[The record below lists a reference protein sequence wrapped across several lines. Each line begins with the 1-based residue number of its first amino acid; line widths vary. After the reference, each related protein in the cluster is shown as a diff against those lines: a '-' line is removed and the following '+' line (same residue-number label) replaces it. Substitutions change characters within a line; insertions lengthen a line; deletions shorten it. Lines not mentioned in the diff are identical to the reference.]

1 MLVKVKTDIIIDVK
15 DKSEAEQACM
25 AIEALDGVMNQH
37 GFPHGDVIETNVD
50 HYEEVSDEEA
60 EEQGWTE

>member
-15 DKSEAEQACM
+15 DKSEGEQACM
-25 AIEALDGVMNQH
+25 TLESLDHVMRTN
-37 GFPHGDVIETNVD
+37 GFPHEVVETNVD
-50 HYEEVSDEEA
+50 HYEEVSAEEA